1 MVVDTSPQPDLV
13 FHALAHPAR
22 RAMVRQLSLGERS
35 LTELAAPLSMT
46 FPAAS
51 KHGLVKVAKGDRVVV
66 EVSGSDSARARIL
79 RKQ

>member
-1 MVVDTSPQPDLV
+1 MEEELPR
-13 FHALAHPAR
+13 ALYR
-22 RAMVRQLSLGERS
+22 VRSDDGR
-35 LTELAAPLSMT
+35 T
-46 FPAAS
+46 FIAGLPAAS